1 MPNPITNK
9 NKKLSIE
16 DIVKTIYYVCIFI
29 KKKDICKEITNWIH
43 GSNYWG
49 CKWKVKHI
57 KDEEKNLKIFFKKV
71 VIFFW

>member
-1 MPNPITNK
+1 MCVF
-9 NKKLSIE
+9 LL
-16 DIVKTIYYVCIFI
+16 

-57 KDEEKNLKIFFKKV
+57 KDEEKIQKYLEKK
-71 VIFFW
+71 